1 MEKTFFYVYLQQINT
16 KAWLM
21 KKYIKPEILVVLV
34 EQTVLQSASVK
45 SIVGTDDIGYGGGA
59 IGDAR
64 TREVFSEDEW

>member
-1 MEKTFFYVYLQQINT
+1 
-16 KAWLM
+16 M

-45 SIVGTDDIGYGGGA
+45 SIVGTDDIGYGGGG

>member
-1 MEKTFFYVYLQQINT
+1 
-16 KAWLM
+16 M

-45 SIVGTDDIGYGGGA
+45 GIVGTDDIQYGGGG

-64 TREVFSEDEW
+64 TREVFSEDDW